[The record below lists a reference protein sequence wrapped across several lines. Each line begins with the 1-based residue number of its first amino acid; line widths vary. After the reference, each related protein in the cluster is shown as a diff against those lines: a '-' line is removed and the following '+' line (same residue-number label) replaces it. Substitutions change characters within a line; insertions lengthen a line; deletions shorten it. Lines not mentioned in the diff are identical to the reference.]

1 MPEPITSVVKS
12 IKDSHSAQVRIF
24 TTSGEEI
31 FLDCVYKED
40 VAPHF
45 FLAFPPKIIPEN
57 LDISRSVPIAL
68 KGAQP
73 PLTINANIEEVHGD
87 RTLYLTAT
95 EALDPT
101 TLREFFRVDLNA
113 KIIANFEPLDTDD
126 EAESWEV
133 TGETIDVSGT
143 GILAIFNK
151 ELKSTQ
157 GILLDIYLD
166 YYKEYI
172 KCEAHIVKMTR
183 LRKEKYRVAF
193 HIDKITPKNRDKIIT
208 CCLHEQ
214 RKLLRERVQI

>member
-1 MPEPITSVVKS
+1 MSEPIISVVKS
-12 IKDSHSAQVRIF
+12 IKDSHSAQVRLF
-24 TTSGEEI
+24 TTSGEEV

-40 VAPHF
+40 IAPHF
-45 FLAFPPKIIPEN
+45 FLAFPPKIIPDN
-57 LDISRSVPIAL
+57 LDVSRSVPIAL

-73 PLTINANIEEVHGD
+73 PLTINANIEEIHGD
-87 RTLYLTAT
+87 RTLFLKAT

-101 TLREFFRVDLNA
+101 TLREFFRVDFNT
-113 KIIANFEPLDTDD
+113 KIITSYEPTNLDGN
-126 EAESWEV
+126 SKGWEV

-151 ELKSTQ
+151 ELTNKQ
-157 GILLDIYLD
+157 DILLDIFLD
-166 YYKEYI
+166 YYNDYI
-172 KCEAHIVKMTR
+172 RCEAHIVKMTR

-193 HIDKITPKNRDKIIT
+193 HIDKITPKDRDKIIT

>member
-1 MPEPITSVVKS
+1 MSEPISNVVKS

-24 TTSGEEI
+24 TTSGDEI

-40 VAPHF
+40 IAPHF
-45 FLAFPPKIIPEN
+45 FLAFPPKVIPDN
-57 LDISRSVPIAL
+57 LDLSRSVPIAL

-73 PLTINANIEEVHGD
+73 PLTINANIEDIHGD
-87 RTLYLTAT
+87 RTLYLMAT

-101 TLREFFRVDLNA
+101 TLREFFRVDLNT
-113 KIIANFEPLDTDD
+113 KIIASFEPFDVDD
-126 EAESWEV
+126 KDNSWEI

-151 ELKSTQ
+151 ELKNKQ
-157 GILLDIYLD
+157 DIRLDIYLD
-166 YYKEYI
+166 YYNDYI

-193 HIDKITPKNRDKIIT
+193 HIDKISPKDRDKIIT

-214 RKLLRERVQI
+214 RKLLRDRVQI